1 MANTLLPPEE
11 RNLTP
16 EEVGALDHRRYRGL
30 MFLVVSVQFA
40 IICTVLLLWL
50 GSDLSYSPG
59 WMRPITALLHCGA
72 DDFDRLRFDRH
83 GHAPRNPRV
92 LELVAFRTE
101 AWPIVSSSPP
111 NSGKASSIVP
121 RSRRCRR
128 AGDRQR
134 DWLAG
139 RRRTPR
145 IQDI

>member
-59 WMRPITALLHCGA
+59 WMHPITAY
-72 DDFDRLRFDRH
+72 FI
-83 GHAPRNPRV
+83 
-92 LELVAFRTE
+92 VALT
-101 AWPIVSSSPP
+101 I
-111 NSGKASSIVP
+111 SIVCGLTGMAL
-121 RSRRCRR
+121 RRG
-128 AGDRQR
+128 ASEF
-134 DWLAG
+134 
-139 RRRTPR
+139 
-145 IQDI
+145 